1 MAEALV
7 KLESV
12 SFRYPKSDVD
22 ALSDVSLEIPVGSFF
37 ALLGPNG
44 AGKTT
49 LMRLLCGRLGEF
61 SGTLFVNGER
71 GFLQSADYGVL
82 LENPGVYPKLSIEEY
97 LSYFAGFY
105 GMGEGACLPGGA
117 ARTRTENLAA
127 RLNLPMLT
135 SRMSSLSLGN
145 RQKVQILRALIHS
158 PKILILDEPVANL
171 DPTARE
177 TVWKLIAEWRERENG
192 TAIVCSHILAEM
204 ESEASDYAIIDGG
217 RILKTGKL
225 DVAAKNVRNAENG
238 SGTAAKEFSLE
249 LNSAASAE
257 RITRALEIAGIKA
270 AVVTAQETS
279 LADIYR
285 GTIQNR

>member
-1 MAEALV
+1 MARALV

-12 SFRYPKSDVD
+12 TFRYPKSGAD
-22 ALSDVSLEIPVGSFF
+22 ALSGVSLEIPEGSFF

-49 LMRLLCGRLGEF
+49 LMRLLCGRLGVF
-61 SGTLFVNGER
+61 SGSVLIGDAP
-71 GFLQSADYGVL
+71 GFLNAADYGVL

-105 GMGEGACLPGGA
+105 GMGEGACMAGGS
-117 ARTRTENLAA
+117 ARSRVENLAA
-127 RLNLPMLT
+127 RLNLPALS

-145 RQKVQILRALIHS
+145 RQKVQILRALVHS

-171 DPTARE
+171 DPSARE
-177 TVWKLIAEWRERENG
+177 TVWKLMAEWREREGG

-204 ESEASDYAIIDGG
+204 ESEATDYAIIDGG
-217 RILKTGKL
+217 RVLKTGK
-225 DVAAKNVRNAENG
+225 VEHANPAAG
-238 SGTAAKEFSLE
+238 SEGSTAYGNEFSISLK
-249 LNSAASAE
+249 SAASAE
-257 RITRALEIAGIKA
+257 RITRALEIAGINA

-279 LADIYR
+279 LSDIYR
-285 GTIQNR
+285 GAIQNR